1 MDLRY
6 INPFVASAVTVIK
19 EAVGVTAKKKQIYIA
34 KGKESLG
41 GVSIFLNIVGDVE
54 GQIIF
59 DLPPGISTVIAKEMV
74 GLNLKEVI
82 EDQEHKDLFKSAIT
96 ELGNMISGMAITKLE
111 EHKYDCDI
119 TPPKVYVGP
128 KTKLTHPS
136 MSTIVIEMVTNVG
149 DFSINL
155 VNKKDHYLD
164 NIRILSV
171 ACPDELMQEFA
182 HDFIPRGFYI
192 YSCNDLETSGKY
204 YLKKEKIDF
213 VFIDADL
220 FSENL
225 ENTLEDIRNTSINE
239 KTKIILLS
247 NKKDPVFLKRIQQ
260 LAVSGYILKELSP
273 PQIIAKFQ
281 AILARLGVKV
291 SERRKQITSEVTPE
305 DKFKINIQLDE
316 LTNKI
321 SGDINELGVG
331 GLLFT
336 PENEEDVHRF
346 DEHMDLK
353 GVSVN
358 LKGRFVLLD
367 AVVTGIKE
375 GQIALRY
382 TSVKEKFLHLLTEI
396 VFDKTQL
403 I

>member
-41 GVSIFLNIVGDVE
+41 GVSIFLNIIGDVE

-164 NIRILSV
+164 NIKVLSV
-171 ACPDELMQEFA
+171 CCPDDLMQEFA

-192 YSCNDLETSGKY
+192 YSCKDLETSGKY

-213 VFIDADL
+213 VFIDADI
-220 FSENL
+220 FANEL
-225 ENTLEDIRNTSINE
+225 ENTISDIRNTSINE
-239 KTKIILLS
+239 KTKIVLFS
-247 NKKDPVFLKRIQQ
+247 DKKDPAFLKRIQQ
-260 LAVSGYILKELSP
+260 IAVSGYILKELNA

-291 SERRKQITSEVTPE
+291 SERRKLINCEIQKE
-305 DKFKINIQLDE
+305 DHYKINIQLPDE
-316 LTNKI
+316 KDKI
-321 SGDINELGVG
+321 TGDIVQLGVG
-331 GLLFT
+331 GLVFT
-336 PENEEDVHRF
+336 PENEEKLILF
-346 DEHMDLK
+346 NEQMDLK
-353 GVSVN
+353 EVSVN
-358 LKGRFVLLD
+358 LKGKFVLLD
-367 AVVTGIKE
+367 AVVTDVKD
-375 GQIALRY
+375 GQVAIRY
-382 TSVKEKFLHLLTEI
+382 TSIKEKFVHLLTEI
-396 VFDKTQL
+396 VFDKSQL